1 MTALTE
7 VATFGWFADEGQDV
21 DLLTSISTFGWYG
34 VTLGELIEYYQ
45 TVDFGL
51 IIDQLHGMGL
61 EIEVVQTMGNLPIT
75 RNCPLGDFKTTQI
88 FNIRLKR

>member
-7 VATFGWFADEGQDV
+7 VATFGWFAEEGQDV

-34 VTLGELIEYYQ
+34 VTLGELVDYFQ
-45 TVDFGL
+45 TADFGL
-51 IIDQLHGMGL
+51 IIDQLHAIGL
-61 EIEVVQTMGNLPIT
+61 EIEVVHALGNIEIT
-75 RNCPLGDFKTTQI
+75 RNCPFGDFNISQV